1 MLVVAIF
8 LLLIVIN
15 FESLR
20 NIKQTNLIGMQNVHT
35 EFVKVKE
42 EVFDI
47 LEKDAVIIFTSKN
60 TDSKKVKQALY
71 SAALIN
77 NYGTIY
83 EVDLTE
89 EELVIELIDNKDVNI
104 VKKSTEFYNKLI
116 SKLGLFSEIYAI
128 KNQNGEYVNTGY
140 QKIYTP
146 FVVYIKDG
154 KILYSYYLHES
165 EELTDKE
172 LKDIYSYG
180 FNLLKDENA

>member
-116 SKLGLFSEIYAI
+116 SKLGSFSEIYAI